1 MRGLLSGRALWRHYM
16 NIWRALLAGDAEEQV
31 AVRANFF
38 GQVLAIAGC
47 TMLAV
52 SVVGLLLQ

>member
-1 MRGLLSGRALWRHYM
+1 MRGLLRWRAMWTRHM
-16 NIWRALLAGDAEEQV
+16 NTWRALLAGDAEEQV
-31 AVRANFF
+31 VVRANFF

>member
-1 MRGLLSGRALWRHYM
+1 MRDLLRWRAMWTRYM
-16 NIWRALLAGDAEEQV
+16 NTWRALLAGDAEEQV
-31 AVRANFF
+31 VVRANFF

>member
-1 MRGLLSGRALWRHYM
+1 MWTRHM
-16 NIWRALLAGDAEEQV
+16 NTWRALLAGDAEEQV
-31 AVRANFF
+31 VVRANFF